1 MAIAYCQQPFEFRQL
16 GNRKVQVPIDGEW
29 IGDRRNG
36 AGQAET
42 KQVRLERADATAV
55 SFDGMKFDAIFTD
68 PPYFRNVQY
77 AELMDF
83 CYVWLRG
90 LTRANHPEF
99 APLTTRHANELT
111 GNDNMGRIRDD

>member
-1 MAIAYCQQPFEFRQL
+1 MGGGTTCL

-36 AGQAET
+36 AGPGRNQT
-42 KQVRLERADATAV
+42 VRLERADATAV

-68 PPYFRNVQY
+68 PPYFRSVQY

-83 CYVWLRG
+83 CYVWLRRPDPG
-90 LTRANHPEF
+90 
-99 APLTTRHANELT
+99 
-111 GNDNMGRIRDD
+111 